1 MSPALVAVAS
11 ALVLSLAGNAVLGW
25 AWLGTRDALVQAVS
39 DRDLARSSASACSDA
54 TDDLR
59 KLADRRAAVAKKA
72 QAIARSQAAAH
83 EQLAQTILSTP
94 AALTGD
100 DCGSARVRVD
110 RWLIER
116 GVAR

>member
-1 MSPALVAVAS
+1 MNPVLVAVAS
-11 ALVLSLAGNAVLGW
+11 ALVFSLAGNAALGW
-25 AWLGTRDALVQAVS
+25 VWLGTRDALVQAVS

-59 KLADRRAAVAKKA
+59 KLADRRAAAAKKA
-72 QAIARSQAAAH
+72 QASARRQAAAH

-94 AALTGD
+94 AALAGD

-110 RWLIER
+110 RWLVER
-116 GVAR
+116 GGVR